1 MLTLFENPHHPERK
15 FHYSVCGNYIDVHV
29 NYLCDQPP
37 VATGT
42 TFDVSY
48 TCELYGDGQT
58 GLDELKAIGLRSLE
72 LGDIA
77 ID

>member
-1 MLTLFENPHHPERK
+1 M
-15 FHYSVCGNYIDVHV
+15 HV
-29 NYLCDQPP
+29 NYLCDHLP
-37 VATGT
+37 VAAGT